1 MERTAQITLPV
12 SVVFSYIG
20 ATPAETGPDAQYP
33 GSDAEI
39 EIEAVYVNGTE
50 IPLKDIPDEAL
61 ADLIT
66 DLHERISDDEWAT
79 HRAAQSG
86 MYGYRR
92 RA

>member
-12 SVVFSYIG
+12 TVEFSYVA

-50 IPLKDIPDEAL
+50 IPLKDIPDDAM

-66 DLHERISDDEWAT
+66 DLHERIADDEWAT
-79 HRAAQSG
+79 HYSQQSG
-86 MYGYRR
+86 MLGYRR